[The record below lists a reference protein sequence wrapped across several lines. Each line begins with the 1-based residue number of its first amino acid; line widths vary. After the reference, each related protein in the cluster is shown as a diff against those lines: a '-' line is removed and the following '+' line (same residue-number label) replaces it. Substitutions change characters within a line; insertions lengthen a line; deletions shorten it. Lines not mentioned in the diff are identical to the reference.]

1 MSKQFWA
8 VVAVIILLSVGIF
21 ALNGGGDKSTSTSTN
36 AKPSEHIKGEGSTG
50 ITLVEYGDFQ
60 CPYCQQYEP
69 IVNAVVTKYKDQI
82 FFQYRN
88 FPLVNNHPNAFAAAR
103 AAEAASKQGKFW
115 EMHDLLY
122 TTSNWQVW
130 TNASDPI
137 PEFNNYAKSL
147 GLDEA
152 KFKKDFASSE
162 VNGTINA
169 DMAAG
174 TKLNVQGTPTFFIDG
189 KEFSIKATQAE
200 FEKVITDAI
209 AKKAAAAKKQ

>member
-8 VVAVIILLSVGIF
+8 IVAVIILVFVGVF
-21 ALNGGGDKSTSTSTN
+21 ALTGNKNKSTTSSST
-36 AKPSEHIKGEGSTG
+36 AKASEHIKGKGSTG

-69 IVNAVVTKYKDQI
+69 IVAATVAKYEDQI
-82 FFQYRN
+82 YFQYRN

-115 EMHDLLY
+115 EMHNLLY

-130 TNASDPI
+130 TVASDPV
-137 PEFNNYAKSL
+137 PEFNKYATIL
-147 GLDEA
+147 GLDLN
-152 KFKKDFASSE
+152 KFKSDFASSA
-162 VNGTINA
+162 VNDTINA

-174 TKLNVQGTPTFFIDG
+174 AKLDVQGTPTFFIDG
-189 KEFSIKATQAE
+189 KQFSIKATQAE

-209 AKKAAAAKKQ
+209 AKKTAAAKN